1 MKYRLEY
8 KHRHLYKTE
17 AEFTIS
23 VGNKMQTIDIIEG
36 IDRICERRKI
46 NIDIGENTHDCRA
59 VSVVFLFAWIRTF
72 RLASSAFDSL
82 NFDRV
87 E

>member
-1 MKYRLEY
+1 
-8 KHRHLYKTE
+8 
-17 AEFTIS
+17 
-23 VGNKMQTIDIIEG
+23 MQTIDIIEG